1 MIVHSGR
8 VQPVYLEI
16 HQVNAETDDYLG
28 FRAVRLLHRFGR
40 LH

>member
-8 VQPVYLEI
+8 FQPVYGEI
-16 HQVNAETDDYLG
+16 HKVDAETDDYLC

-40 LH
+40 LR